1 MTTGDPNMQVANFS
15 DVSTADDRGET
26 ESAQHVCDVD
36 DQLARRRCAP
46 CSVRQVALGAIVA
59 SHLYN
64 EAGRSRSSSSRD
76 DDDDDDDVSTDN
88 VHAERRSLFV

>member
-1 MTTGDPNMQVANFS
+1 VTTGDPKMHVADFS
-15 DVSTADDRGET
+15 NVSKADEQGET
-26 ESAQHVCDVD
+26 VSAQHVFDVD

-64 EAGRSRSSSSRD
+64 EAGRSRISRGD
-76 DDDDDDDVSTDN
+76 DDDDDDDVSSDN
-88 VHAERRSLFV
+88 GHAERRSLFL